1 MIATL
6 TVNPC
11 IDKTV
16 TVEEFDLYRM
26 NRVQVLRTDP
36 SGKGINVSKAI
47 HALGGHTLCAGFD
60 FTDGM
65 PSPLVADM
73 EREGIAYDFVPVTG
87 HLRVCTKIFD
97 RSRQH
102 TIEVNEGGAPVTE
115 ADGEAML
122 DCVARVAAK
131 SDYITLSG
139 SLPAG
144 LPSDFYRRCMRR
156 IRRDAP
162 DCRLVVDAERN
173 TLLEALEEG
182 PYLIKPNI
190 HEFEATFGCK
200 IDGIESLDREV
211 KKIFAAY
218 GLSIICVSL
227 GGDGAYIADRK
238 EAYFCQPAKVT
249 VRSLQGAGDSMV
261 AGICMALEQGRCLP
275 DVLRYGVAAAGASVM
290 QEGTQVG
297 TKADFESLLK
307 QDFSLQ
313 KIR

>member
-1 MIATL
+1 MITTL

-36 SGKGINVSKAI
+36 SGKGINVSKALR
-47 HALGGHTLCAGFD
+47 ALGGETTCVGFD
-60 FTDGM
+60 FLDGG
-65 PSPLVADM
+65 SSVLVADM
-73 EREGIAYDFVPVTG
+73 EKEGIPYSFVSVKG

-97 RSRQH
+97 RSRKH

-115 ADGEAML
+115 GDGKAML
-122 DCVARVAAK
+122 DRVIEVAKR

-144 LPSDFYRRCMRR
+144 LPTDFYRTCMSR
-156 IRRDAP
+156 IRREAP
-162 DCRLVVDAERN
+162 GCRVVVDAERQ
-173 TLLEALEEG
+173 TLIQALEEG

-200 IDGIESLDREV
+200 IQSVEELDREV
-211 KKIFAAY
+211 KRLFSTY
-218 GLSIICVSL
+218 RLSLICVSM
-227 GGDGAYIADRK
+227 GGEGAYISDG
-238 EAYFCQPAKVT
+238 ESAYFCKPAQVT

-261 AGICMALEQGRCLP
+261 AGICLALEHQQALP
-275 DVLRYGVAAAGASVM
+275 DILRWGVASAGASVM

-297 TKADFESLLK
+297 TKEDFEDLLK
-307 QDFSLQ
+307 QDFSLR